1 VLSAG
6 GEISEAAARPV
17 PRPPAAGPRLP
28 RSAVTAADA
37 EAVAETTRAFRDL
50 DNRFGGAHAHS
61 LAAGYLESN
70 VIVMLRSGSYTEDV
84 GRQLFAA
91 AAQLAHLA
99 AWTAYDI
106 DDRKHAEVY
115 FARALELA
123 SAAGDQAFTGEVLAA
138 RSHRAI
144 HLGSPRRAIELARAS
159 RHIAARAGVPALL
172 AEAHEL
178 EANGHALLG
187 ERADCAASLAE
198 SERAFEQADPGSTPA
213 WLAYFGRAYLA
224 ARFAHTLR
232 DLGDWREAERHALEA
247 RELSGDLARTRAF
260 NTALL
265 ATAYVE
271 TDLEAALNAGAEALA
286 MTAALQS
293 GRAVRYVGDLR
304 RRLRR
309 RYGSDPEVRE
319 FDEQA
324 SQLLGSR

>member
-1 VLSAG
+1 V
-6 GEISEAAARPV
+6 
-17 PRPPAAGPRLP
+17 
-28 RSAVTAADA
+28 DA
-37 EAVAETTRAFRDL
+37 ETVA
-50 DNRFGGAHAHS
+50 
-61 LAAGYLESN
+61 
-70 VIVMLRSGSYTEDV
+70 
-84 GRQLFAA
+84 
-91 AAQLAHLA
+91 
-99 AWTAYDI
+99 
-106 DDRKHAEVY
+106 
-115 FARALELA
+115 
-123 SAAGDQAFTGEVLAA
+123 GEVLAA

-172 AEAHEL
+172 AEAYEL

-198 SERAFEQADPGSTPA
+198 SERAFERADPGSAPA

-247 RELSGDLARTRAF
+247 RELSEGLARTRAF
-260 NTALL
+260 NAALL

-271 TDLEAALNAGAEALA
+271 TDLEAALSAGSEALA
-286 MTAALQS
+286 MSAALQS

-309 RYGSDPEVRE
+309 RYGSHSEVTD

-324 SQLLGSR
+324 SQLLRSR